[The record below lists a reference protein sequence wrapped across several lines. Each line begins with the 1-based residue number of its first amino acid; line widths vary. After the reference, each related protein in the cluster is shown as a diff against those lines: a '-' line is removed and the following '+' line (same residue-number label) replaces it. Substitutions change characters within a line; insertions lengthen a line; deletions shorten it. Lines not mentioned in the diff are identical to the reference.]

1 MQRNAPHAEQRG
13 FVTVAQNSP
22 TGDYLA
28 MAYVQ
33 ALSIKAHMPNARY
46 AVIVDAPTANL
57 VTEQHRRVFD
67 YVIEMTVDTAVAS
80 DWKLSNDW
88 QIFSL
93 TPFKETIK
101 LEADV
106 LITRDISHWWKVS
119 LLREVVLGLHCRD
132 YENQVHSV
140 SPYRAMFANNNL
152 PDVYSGIMYFRYSRT
167 ATAFFTLARD
177 IFADWQQ
184 VRAQL
189 LKPDVA
195 PTTDV
200 VYALA
205 ARIIGVEKVTL
216 PVDFFNF
223 VHMKPGINGWL
234 DTTEYVNELTI
245 VADGARLLVNNLL
258 ITHPFHY
265 HAKNFITPEL
275 TETYERIAGISSS
288 I

>member
-33 ALSIKAHMPNARY
+33 ALSIKAHMPGARY
-46 AVIVDAPTANL
+46 AVIVDAPTAKL
-57 VTEQHRRVFD
+57 VSAQHQLVFD
-67 YVIEMTVDTAVAS
+67 YVIEMTVDTAADS
-80 DWKLSNDW
+80 EWKLSNDW

-106 LITRDISHWWKVS
+106 LVTRDISHWWKVS
-119 LLREVVLGLHCRD
+119 HLRDVVLGLHCRD
-132 YENQVHSV
+132 YENQVHTA
-140 SPYRAMFANNNL
+140 SPYRAMFTNNNL
-152 PDVYSGIMYFRYSRT
+152 PDVYSGIVYFRYTRT
-167 ATAFFTLARD
+167 AAEFFSLARE
-177 IFADWQQ
+177 IFTNWQQ
-184 VRAQL
+184 VRTQL
-189 LKPDVA
+189 LKPDA
-195 PTTDV
+195 EPTTDV

-205 ARIIGVEKVTL
+205 AQVIGAEKVTL

-223 VHMKPGINGWL
+223 VHMKPAINGWL

-265 HAKNFITPEL
+265 HAKNFVTTEL
-275 TETYERIAGISSS
+275 TGTYERLAGISSS